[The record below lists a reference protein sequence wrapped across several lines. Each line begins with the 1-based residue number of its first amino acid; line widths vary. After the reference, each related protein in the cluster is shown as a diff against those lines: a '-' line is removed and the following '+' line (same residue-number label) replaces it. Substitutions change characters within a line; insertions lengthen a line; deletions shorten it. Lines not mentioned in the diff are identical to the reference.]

1 MLTIGK
7 RIKQFR
13 KRANVTQL
21 ELELRI
27 NASFGSISRMENG
40 LTNPTKETLFAIANA
55 LGLTGVET
63 AILFGIDV
71 GSSNFSQSQNLE
83 IKVLQSDNIHSI

>member
-1 MLTIGK
+1 MEQGK
-7 RIKQFR
+7 RIKYFR

-27 NASFGSISRMENG
+27 NASFGSISRMETG

-55 LGLTGVET
+55 LNLTGLET
-63 AILFGIDV
+63 AILFGIDIT
-71 GSSNFSQSQNLE
+71 SYNISQSQNLE
-83 IKVLQSDNIHSI
+83 IKLP